1 MCKTGRLAVDTSLK
15 IFYTA
20 ITIAQSIIKQSEV
33 PVDNHIHQIW
43 NEALNVIQEDVSVT
57 KISFTTWF
65 ASLEP
70 LAYIDGIFYVKV
82 SDSFTLSILSGR
94 YQSLVDNALHMVIGQ
109 PTKVKFITD
118 ESDIPQH
125 SPKKEEEKDNQTD
138 HQSQNNNSRSLEN
151 SYRNNL
157 NPKYSF
163 DKFVIGENNRFAHA
177 ACVAVSEA
185 PSERYNPL
193 FIYGGVGLGKTHLM
207 QAIGNYI
214 LEYTPGKKVVYISC
228 ETFINEFIEAIQNKD
243 NNAFRN
249 RYRSVDI
256 LLIDDIQF
264 LAGKDGTQEE
274 FFHTFNALHE
284 ENKQIVISSDRPP
297 KEIPNLAERLRS
309 RFEMGLITDI
319 SAPNFE
325 TRMAILRKKAEAEP
339 EYIPDEV
346 LSFIADHIHSNIREL
361 EGALTTVIAYSKLHG
376 NKLTLDVAKEALHDL
391 FTTKQHEINAD
402 YIKEITAKYFN
413 VTIAEI
419 NGKKRTKNITL
430 PRQVAMYL
438 CREMTNMSLP
448 KIGEEFGG
456 RDHSTVIHACSRIS
470 DNIEQSAD
478 FKNLVVRIQNEI
490 QGS

>member
-1 MCKTGRLAVDTSLK
+1 MDKN
-15 IFYTA
+15 IH
-20 ITIAQSIIKQSEV
+20 
-33 PVDNHIHQIW
+33 HIW
-43 NEALNVIQEDVSVT
+43 EETLNVIREDVSVT

-70 LAYIDGIFYVKV
+70 LDMIDRVLYVKV
-82 SDSFTLSILSGR
+82 SDGFTLSILSGR
-94 YQSLVDNALHMVIGQ
+94 YQSLVDNALLMVTGQ
-109 PTKVKFITD
+109 ASQVKFVLSAS
-118 ESDIPQH
+118 EIPNHTQ
-125 SPKKEEEKDNQTD
+125 SKEDAPSHQENTAQQDNSATPD
-138 HQSQNNNSRSLEN
+138 LP
-151 SYRNNL
+151 YRNNL

-325 TRMAILRKKAEAEP
+325 TRMAILRKKAEAGP
-339 EYIPDEV
+339 EYIPDDV

-376 NKLTLDVAKEALHDL
+376 DKLTLDVAKEALHDL

-413 VTIAEI
+413 VTVAEI

-470 DNIEQSAD
+470 DNIEKSGD
-478 FKNLVVRIQNEI
+478 FKNLVIRIQNEI

>member
-1 MCKTGRLAVDTSLK
+1 MHHNRLS
-15 IFYTA
+15 F
-20 ITIAQSIIKQSEV
+20 KQSEV

-43 NEALNVIQEDVSVT
+43 NETLNVIQEDVSVT

-65 ASLEP
+65 AGLEP
-70 LAYIDGIFYVKV
+70 LAFVDGIFYVKV
-82 SDSFTLSILSGR
+82 SDGFTLSILSGR
-94 YQSLVDNALHMVIGQ
+94 YQSLVDNALLMVNGQ
-109 PTKVKFITD
+109 PAKVKFVLD
-118 ESDIPQH
+118 ASDIPLNPQ
-125 SPKKEEEKDNQTD
+125 KKKTEKTDQTDNQP
-138 HQSQNNNSRSLEN
+138 QQNSSSGAEI

-361 EGALTTVIAYSKLHG
+361 EGALTTVIAYSKLHI
-376 NKLTLDVAKEALHDL
+376 L
-391 FTTKQHEINAD
+391 Q
-402 YIKEITAKYFN
+402 
-413 VTIAEI
+413 
-419 NGKKRTKNITL
+419 L
-430 PRQVAMYL
+430 PRRIY
-438 CREMTNMSLP
+438 CSL
-448 KIGEEFGG
+448 
-456 RDHSTVIHACSRIS
+456 DHIFLS
-470 DNIEQSAD
+470 DNGDLNDS
-478 FKNLVVRIQNEI
+478 
-490 QGS
+490 